1 MKYPLSGMAW
11 TATAGDWSKWSSHT
25 LKIVLERLA
34 EMVWFIKFHFLLLS
48 IYFPFSGFQARSLFT
63 FATVRIGVY
72 TAQKCGT
79 EPIRYVTLH
88 FRDRRGPASIGHRNR
103 AEIISLMCK
112 QKTYP
117 VWFSCR
123 HKSSLRKHKL
133 RGSQR
138 EYSSKPLKHSIVER
152 ILVFKR

>member
-25 LKIVLERLA
+25 LKIVPERLA
-34 EMVWFIKFHFLLLS
+34 EMVWFIKFRFLLLN
-48 IYFPFSGFQARSLFT
+48 IYFRFTGFQAHSLFP
-63 FATVRIGVY
+63 FATVRTGVY
-72 TAQKCGT
+72 IALKCGT
-79 EPIRYVTLH
+79 EPIRYVTSH
-88 FRDRRGPASIGHRNR
+88 FRDRRGPASICHRNR
-103 AEIISLMCK
+103 AEIISFMCE
-112 QKTYP
+112 QKPYP

-133 RGSQR
+133 RGTQR
-138 EYSSKPLKHSIVER
+138 EYSSKLLKHSIVER